1 MPAKRGVTRAAG
13 SPAPK
18 RPRPPPPAAAT
29 APPRP
34 AGPQWY
40 LLKTEPAEYSVD
52 RLAAEPRMTGMWDG
66 VRNHQAR
73 RVLLEMRAGEQ
84 GFLYHSSCKQP
95 AIVGVVQVA
104 REAYPDP
111 TAGGDTPWVAVDVT
125 LRRRLARPI
134 PLEELKRSP
143 DPAVQSLTLLRQARL
158 SVHRLTE
165 EQWHAVLALEGG
177 PPA

>member
-1 MPAKRGVTRAAG
+1 MEQFGFFFCKTADTPFFFLTFGPSPVQRGPA
-13 SPAPK
+13 
-18 RPRPPPPAAAT
+18 
-29 APPRP
+29 
-34 AGPQWY
+34 W
-40 LLKTEPAEYSVD
+40 
-52 RLAAEPRMTGMWDG
+52 
-66 VRNHQAR
+66 
-73 RVLLEMRAGEQ
+73 
-84 GFLYHSSCKQP
+84 
-95 AIVGVVQVA
+95 
-104 REAYPDP
+104 
-111 TAGGDTPWVAVDVT
+111 DTPWVAVDVT